1 VAQLN
6 GRVDERG
13 LTLTELAVV
22 MILGTM
28 IMAGL
33 VGFYLS
39 SQGLWLD
46 ASTQAITQ
54 REASL
59 VATAVRDSLRKSGKA
74 SETASPDSLHEQLS
88 LYRLESDAVP
98 YYCFWWSSS
107 DSLIHS
113 GTHVGAPDAGPMIV
127 SSAERFQVQV
137 RQDAAGHTLGA
148 RVSLRLRTAAGNV
161 VEAGTF
167 AVTQNSDAAR

>member
-1 VAQLN
+1 MAAVTGPA
-6 GRVDERG
+6 RAERG
-13 LTLTELAVV
+13 FTLTEVAVV

-39 SQGLWLD
+39 SQGVWLD

-59 VATAVRDSLRKSGKA
+59 VAAAVRDSVRRCARAQATSV
-74 SETASPDSLHEQLS
+74 PDSLHQQLA
-88 LYRLESDAVP
+88 LFLRPGDATP
-98 YYCFWWSSS
+98 YYYFWWDPA

-113 GTHVGAPDAGPMIV
+113 GYQVGGAGSGPMVV
-127 SSAERFQVQV
+127 SRADRFQVAASRTAV
-137 RQDAAGHTLGA
+137 RMD
-148 RVSLRLRTAAGNV
+148 LRLRTASGGSV
-161 VEAGTF
+161 DAGTL
-167 AVTQNSDAAR
+167 AKYMNN

>member
-1 VAQLN
+1 VAHPAAGLRSDAGVRLRGCSDAVPLQGRHAGQRELARGRLRRAPHSRRREPAPRDRDRELAPGCTHRLAVAGAPVAQLN
-6 GRVDERG
+6 ASRNERG

-74 SETASPDSLHEQLS
+74 
-88 LYRLESDAVP
+88 V
-98 YYCFWWSSS
+98 
-107 DSLIHS
+107 
-113 GTHVGAPDAGPMIV
+113 
-127 SSAERFQVQV
+127 
-137 RQDAAGHTLGA
+137 
-148 RVSLRLRTAAGNV
+148 
-161 VEAGTF
+161 
-167 AVTQNSDAAR
+167 

>member
-1 VAQLN
+1 MAQLN
-6 GRVDERG
+6 PALNERG
-13 LTLTELAVV
+13 LTLVELAVV
-22 MILGTM
+22 MILGTL

-74 SETASPDSLHEQLS
+74 IESPSPDSLHEQLS
-88 LYRLESDAVP
+88 LFRMESDPAP
-98 YYCFWWSSS
+98 YYCFWWSST

-113 GTHVGAPDAGPMIV
+113 GTRVGAPDAGPMIV
-127 SSAERFQVQV
+127 SLADRFQVQV
-137 RQDAAGHTLGA
+137 RRDALGHTLGA
-148 RVSLRLRTAAGNV
+148 RVSLRLRTAAGNLI
-161 VEAGTF
+161 ETGTF

>member
-1 VAQLN
+1 M
-6 GRVDERG
+6 
-13 LTLTELAVV
+13 TLTELAVV

-46 ASTQAITQ
+46 ASTQAIAQ

-59 VATAVRDSLRKSGKA
+59 VASAVRDSLRKSGKA
-74 SETASPDSLHEQLS
+74 IESPSPDSLHEQLS
-88 LYRLESDAVP
+88 LYLAETDAVP
-98 YYCFWWSSS
+98 YYCFWWNRS
-107 DSLIHS
+107 DSLIYA
-113 GTHVGAPDAGPMIV
+113 GTNVGARDAGPMIV
-127 SSAERFQVQV
+127 SPADRFQVQV
-137 RQDAAGHTLGA
+137 RQDGLGHTLGA
-148 RVSLRLRTAAGNV
+148 RVSLRLRSGTGNTI
-161 VEAGTF
+161 EAGTF